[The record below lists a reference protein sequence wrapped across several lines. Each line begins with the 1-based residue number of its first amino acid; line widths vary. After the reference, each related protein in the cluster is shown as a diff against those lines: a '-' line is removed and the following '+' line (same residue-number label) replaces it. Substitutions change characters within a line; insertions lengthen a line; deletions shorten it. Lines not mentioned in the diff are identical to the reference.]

1 MLKAYKSEKRKEEN
15 KLENQ
20 KKERDERRRIKKDY
34 RKKLQGIADAH
45 TYTIEFSIS

>member
-1 MLKAYKSEKRKEEN
+1 MLKAYKSEKRRREQTR
-15 KLENQ
+15 KLE
-20 KKERDERRRIKKDY
+20 KRERDERRRIKKDY